1 MEKNYLTL
9 KEKICFPLSAFGR
22 SGIYTIMTMFYLV
35 FLVDVAKLN
44 AVTASAII
52 LGGRIFDALNDP
64 IMGMIVDKT
73 RSKWGK
79 MRPYLLFSPI
89 PVCVSTILL
98 FIAPFQSSAAATV
111 YAACT
116 YVLWG
121 VCFTIQDV
129 PFWGLTSVITPNE
142 KERTQF
148 ISNGR
153 LGSTFGGILPA
164 LLIPI
169 LRQSSLG
176 LRGGYLFGAIL
187 FGVMGALLS
196 SLAFFTT
203 KERIEPSTTT
213 PTFKETV
220 HVVGQNKLL
229 LLVIAAAILGSTMVI
244 ANISADYIANYL
256 IIQGYT
262 DFDVLASTNDVV
274 EAYKAGGFWIP
285 RGTILTTLTVAIGAG
300 MVPAMVVFP
309 MLRKKFD
316 LKQIYIGSSIF
327 GVIAHCVCYF
337 LFMNDPGHINIY
349 ILWVC
354 LFLMGF
360 PLGIYNV
367 ITYAFIADSVDY
379 MQWKTGKRSEGVCF
393 AFQTFLSKVTA
404 GIAGVVT
411 GWVLEIGK
419 YQKPIDGNLDINGK
433 QILAQQTPFTQ
444 KWLLIM
450 VTLLP
455 ALGFLLTMIPM
466 FFNDYTGKKKEKIQN
481 ELEEIRKKEH
491 ELSSAVKD

>member
-1 MEKNYLTL
+1 MEKKYLTL
-9 KEKICFPLSAFGR
+9 KEKISFPLAAFGR
-22 SGIYTIMTMFYLV
+22 SGIYTIMTMFYMV
-35 FLVDVAKLN
+35 FLIDVAKIDP
-44 AVTASAII
+44 VVASSII

-64 IMGMIVDKT
+64 LMGMIVDKT
-73 RSKWGK
+73 RTKWGK

-89 PVCVSTILL
+89 LVCISTILL
-98 FIAPFQSSAAATV
+98 FWSPFENSTAKIVWAAV
-111 YAACT
+111 T
-116 YVLWG
+116 YILWG

-164 LLIPI
+164 LLIPM
-169 LRQSSLG
+169 LRQSTLG
-176 LRGGYLFGAIL
+176 LEKGYLISAIL
-187 FGVMGALLS
+187 FGIVGSLLS

-203 KERIEPSTTT
+203 KERIEPADKT
-213 PTFKETV
+213 PSFKETIQ
-220 HVVGQNKLL
+220 VVSKNKLL
-229 LLVIAAAILGSTMVI
+229 LLVVLAAFLGSTMVI

-262 DFDVLASTNDVV
+262 DFNVLAQTNDVV

-300 MVPAMVVFP
+300 MVPAMVLFP
-309 MLRKKFD
+309 ILRKKFD

-327 GVIAHCVCYF
+327 GVIAHVACYL
-337 LFMNDPGHINIY
+337 LFMTDPGHINIY
-349 ILWVC
+349 LLWVC
-354 LFLMGF
+354 LFFMGF

-379 MQWKTGKRSEGVCF
+379 MEWKTGKRSEGVCF
-393 AFQTFLSKVTA
+393 AFQTFLSKISA
-404 GIAGVVT
+404 GIAGVAT
-411 GWVLEIGK
+411 GWVLKVGNYKE
-419 YQKPIDGNLDINGK
+419 PIEGNLDVLGK
-433 QILAQQTPFTQ
+433 QILAQQTPQTQ

-450 VTLLP
+450 VTILP
-455 ALGFLLTMIPM
+455 AIGFALTIIPM
-466 FFNDYTGKKKEKIQN
+466 LFNDYTGKKKEKIQA
-481 ELEEIRKKEH
+481 ELAEHREKEMI
-491 ELSSAVKD
+491 ETK

>member
-1 MEKNYLTL
+1 MLSVKTN
-9 KEKICFPLSAFGR
+9 CF
-22 SGIYTIMTMFYLV
+22 
-35 FLVDVAKLN
+35 
-44 AVTASAII
+44 
-52 LGGRIFDALNDP
+52 
-64 IMGMIVDKT
+64 
-73 RSKWGK
+73 
-79 MRPYLLFSPI
+79 
-89 PVCVSTILL
+89 
-98 FIAPFQSSAAATV
+98 
-111 YAACT
+111 
-116 YVLWG
+116 
-121 VCFTIQDV
+121 
-129 PFWGLTSVITPNE
+129 
-142 KERTQF
+142 
-148 ISNGR
+148 
-153 LGSTFGGILPA
+153 
-164 LLIPI
+164 
-169 LRQSSLG
+169 
-176 LRGGYLFGAIL
+176 
-187 FGVMGALLS
+187 
-196 SLAFFTT
+196 
-203 KERIEPSTTT
+203 
-213 PTFKETV
+213 
-220 HVVGQNKLL
+220 

-274 EAYKAGGFWIP
+274 AAYKAGGFWIP

-327 GVIAHCVCYF
+327 GVIAHCVCYL

-455 ALGFLLTMIPM
+455 ALGFL
-466 FFNDYTGKKKEKIQN
+466 FNYDTDVFQ
-481 ELEEIRKKEH
+481 
-491 ELSSAVKD
+491 

>member
-1 MEKNYLTL
+1 MEKKYLTL

-274 EAYKAGGFWIP
+274 AAYKAGGFWIP
-285 RGTILTTLTVAIGAG
+285 RGTILTTLTQ
-300 MVPAMVVFP
+300 
-309 MLRKKFD
+309 LRLNCWAK
-316 LKQIYIGSSIF
+316 
-327 GVIAHCVCYF
+327 
-337 LFMNDPGHINIY
+337 N
-349 ILWVC
+349 
-354 LFLMGF
+354 
-360 PLGIYNV
+360 
-367 ITYAFIADSVDY
+367 
-379 MQWKTGKRSEGVCF
+379 R
-393 AFQTFLSKVTA
+393 
-404 GIAGVVT
+404 
-411 GWVLEIGK
+411 
-419 YQKPIDGNLDINGK
+419 
-433 QILAQQTPFTQ
+433 
-444 KWLLIM
+444 
-450 VTLLP
+450 
-455 ALGFLLTMIPM
+455 
-466 FFNDYTGKKKEKIQN
+466 
-481 ELEEIRKKEH
+481 R
-491 ELSSAVKD
+491 